1 MNIEGVREAAVI
13 GVPDEHPRPGGEG
26 VRRARAGRARSTRA
40 RHPARVPAAA
50 RELHGAEVRRVR
62 RRAAEDDHR
71 QDQEDGALVSERS
84 SADPSE
90 PGDARESVEVAAAY
104 ESGKV
109 GFMGLELFAAP
120 GALVPRKETE
130 ILARTAI
137 ERLAALASG
146 LARPL
151 VVVDMCCGAGNLA
164 CAIAVRF
171 PDAQLFATDLTD
183 SCVTLTRRNV
193 EKLGVSARVQVRQG
207 DLFQGLAGAGIEGAV
222 DAVVC
227 NPPYISHSRL
237 EKRSDLAREPREAFD
252 GGPYGLSNPPARH
265 ARGRTLSEA
274 RWLVDVRVW
283 TGSGAAARASVPAG
297 AHLRQRRARPWTRQ

>member
-1 MNIEGVREAAVI
+1 
-13 GVPDEHPRPGGEG
+13 
-26 VRRARAGRARSTRA
+26 
-40 RHPARVPAAA
+40 
-50 RELHGAEVRRVR
+50 
-62 RRAAEDDHR
+62 
-71 QDQEDGALVSERS
+71 
-84 SADPSE
+84 
-90 PGDARESVEVAAAY
+90 
-104 ESGKV
+104 
-109 GFMGLELFAAP
+109 MGLELFAAP

-137 ERLAALASG
+137 ERLAALASA

-164 CAIAVRF
+164 CALAVRF
-171 PDAQLFATDLTD
+171 PDAQLFASDLTD

-193 EKLGVSARVQVRQG
+193 EKLGLSARVQVRQG

-252 GGPYGLSNPPARH
+252 GGPYGLSIHQRVMREAEPYLRPGGWLMFEFGLGQERQLELLFQRARIYES
-265 ARGRTLSEA
+265 AELVRGE
-274 RWLVDVRVW
+274 DNEPRV
-283 TGSGAAARASVPAG
+283 AAARR
-297 AHLRQRRARPWTRQ
+297 RQTSS

>member
-1 MNIEGVREAAVI
+1 M
-13 GVPDEHPRPGGEG
+13 
-26 VRRARAGRARSTRA
+26 
-40 RHPARVPAAA
+40 
-50 RELHGAEVRRVR
+50 
-62 RRAAEDDHR
+62 
-71 QDQEDGALVSERS
+71 SERS

-130 ILARTAI
+130 ILARTAV

-164 CAIAVRF
+164 CALAVRF
-171 PDAQLFATDLTD
+171 PDAQLFASDLTD

-193 EKLGVSARVQVRQG
+193 EKLGLSARVQVRQG

-252 GGPYGLSNPPARH
+252 GGPYGLSIHQRVMREAEPYLRPGGWLMFEFGLGQERQLELLFQRARIYDS
-265 ARGRTLSEA
+265 AELVRGQDNEP
-274 RWLVDVRVW
+274 RV
-283 TGSGAAARASVPAG
+283 AAARR
-297 AHLRQRRARPWTRQ
+297 RQTSS